1 MSWVPVVVKHW
12 RWQLAGALFFVL
24 SIPVAVA
31 HYLDLAQFTLVQQ
44 NVEDEGLWF
53 RFDASLPVNL
63 DPDLP
68 VSWPDGCSVLERD
81 ERLETGNAVTVSFD
95 VTCDETSSGVI
106 RTRWGRDGGMLE
118 LHLLDGSVASTM
130 LSGGQFGAEFN
141 LPDWDAAATQQ
152 PAGLAA
158 TAWRYLVL
166 GTEHVLIGLDHLAF
180 VLCLAMLARGISLL
194 WLISAFT
201 LGHSISLALAHLGVV
216 NVPIMPV
223 EAIIALSVVFMA
235 REALLAHQS
244 RNNPGQQQRSATASL
259 RWRMGIT
266 AGFGLIH
273 GLGFASVLGG
283 LGVSAGDTVVALLF
297 FNIGVEVGQLLFVF
311 TVLCLLMLLR
321 KASLDQAMIR
331 ASAFA
336 VGGLGLF
343 WTVERVMG
351 I

>member
-1 MSWVPVVVKHW
+1 MAKRL
-12 RWQLAGALFFVL
+12 RWQLAGILFVIF
-24 SIPVAVA
+24 SFPVAVA
-31 HYLDLAQFTLVQQ
+31 HYLDLAQFTLIQQ
-44 NVEDEGLWF
+44 NVDDHELWF
-53 RFDASLPVNL
+53 RLDASLPVNL

-68 VSWPDGCSVLERD
+68 VTWPNGCTVLERD
-81 ERLETGNAVTVSFD
+81 ERRASGNTVTVSFD
-95 VTCDETSSGVI
+95 VSCEETSSGLI

-118 LHLLDGSVASTM
+118 MHLLDGSVISTM
-130 LSGGQFGAEFN
+130 LSGGRFGAEFS
-141 LPDWDAAATQQ
+141 LPDWDAAAARE
-152 PAGLAA
+152 PDGFMA

-166 GTEHVLIGLDHLAF
+166 GTEHVLIGIDHLAF
-180 VLCLAMLARGISLL
+180 VLCLTMLARGINLV

-201 LGHSISLALAHLGVV
+201 LGHSVSLALAHLGVV

-235 REALLAHQS
+235 REALLAHQAE
-244 RNNPGQQQRSATASL
+244 NNPDAKQRSAVASL

-283 LGVSAGDTVVALLF
+283 LGVSATDTVVALLF
-297 FNIGVEVGQLLFVF
+297 FNIGVEIGQLMFVA
-311 TVLCLLMLLR
+311 TVLILLVLLR
-321 KASLDQAMIR
+321 KVRLDQKMIR
-331 ASAFA
+331 ASAFV

>member
-1 MSWVPVVVKHW
+1 MVAKRL
-12 RWQLAGALFFVL
+12 RWQLVGALFFLL
-24 SIPVAVA
+24 SVPVAVA
-31 HYLDLAQFTLVQQ
+31 HYLDLAQFTVVQM

-63 DPDLP
+63 DPDQP
-68 VSWPDGCSVLERD
+68 VNWPDGCSVLERD
-81 ERLETGNAVTVSFD
+81 ERLDTRNTVTVSFD
-95 VTCDETSSGVI
+95 VNCEETSRGLI
-106 RTRWGRDGGMLE
+106 RTPWGRDGGMLE

-130 LSGGQFGAEFN
+130 LSGGRFGAEFS
-141 LPDWDAAATQQ
+141 LPDWQAAAEQE
-152 PAGLAA
+152 PDGFVA

-180 VLCLAMLARGISLL
+180 VLCLAMLARGVNLL

-201 LGHSISLALAHLGVV
+201 LGHSISLALAYLGVV
-216 NVPIMPV
+216 NVPIIPV

-235 REALLAHQS
+235 REALVANTTENYPRS
-244 RNNPGQQQRSATASL
+244 TQRSAGTTL
-259 RWRMGIT
+259 RWRMSIT

-283 LGVSAGDTVVALLF
+283 LGVSAADTAVALLF
-297 FNIGVEVGQLLFVF
+297 FNIGVEVGQLMFVA
-311 TVLCLLMLLR
+311 TVLALLMLLR
-321 KASLDQAMIR
+321 KVRLDQKMIR

-336 VGGLGLF
+336 VGGMGLF
-343 WTVERVMG
+343 WTAERIMG

>member
-1 MSWVPVVVKHW
+1 MVARRL
-12 RWQLAGALFFVL
+12 RWQLAGVLFLLL
-24 SIPVAVA
+24 SVPVAVA
-31 HYLDLAQFTLVQQ
+31 HYLELAQFTLVQQ

-68 VSWPDGCSVLERD
+68 VAWPTGCTVLERA
-81 ERLETGNAVTVSFD
+81 ERVESGNAVTVSFD
-95 VTCDETSSGVI
+95 VTCDETANGLI

-130 LSGGQFGAEFN
+130 LSGGRFGAEFA
-141 LPDWDAAATQQ
+141 LPDWDAAAARE
-152 PAGLAA
+152 PDGLLA

-166 GTEHVLIGLDHLAF
+166 GAEHVLIGFDHLAF
-180 VLCLAMLARGISLL
+180 VLCLAMLARGINFL

-201 LGHSISLALAHLGVV
+201 LGHSISLALAYLGVV
-216 NVPIMPV
+216 NVPIVPV
-223 EAIIALSVVFMA
+223 EATIALSVVFMA
-235 REALLAHQS
+235 REALLSHQAE
-244 RNNPGQQQRSATASL
+244 NNPELAQRSAVASL
-259 RWRMGIT
+259 RWRLGIT

-283 LGVSAGDTVVALLF
+283 LGVSAADTVIALLF
-297 FNIGVEVGQLLFVF
+297 FNVGVEIGQLLFVF
-311 TVLCLLMLLR
+311 TVLALLMLLR
-321 KASLDQAMIR
+321 KVNLDQKMIR

-336 VGGLGLF
+336 AGGLGLF

>member
-1 MSWVPVVVKHW
+1 MAERL
-12 RWQLAGALFFVL
+12 RWQLAGALFVL
-24 SIPVAVA
+24 LSFPVAVA
-31 HYLDLAQFTLVQQ
+31 HYLDLAQFTMVQQ
-44 NVEDEGLWF
+44 NVEDDGLWF

-68 VSWPDGCSVLERD
+68 VVWPDGCTVLERD
-81 ERLETGNAVTVSFD
+81 ERVDSGNAVTVSFD
-95 VTCDETSSGVI
+95 VTCDEAASGLI

-130 LSGGQFGAEFN
+130 LSGGRFGAEFA
-141 LPDWDAAATQQ
+141 LPDWDAAASQEPQ
-152 PAGLAA
+152 GLMAK
-158 TAWRYLVL
+158 AWRYLVL
-166 GTEHVLIGLDHLAF
+166 GTEHVLIGFDHLAF
-180 VLCLAMLARGISLL
+180 VLCLAMLARGSNLL

-201 LGHSISLALAHLGVV
+201 LGHSISLALAYLGVV
-216 NVPIMPV
+216 NVPIVPV

-235 REALLAHQS
+235 REALLA
-244 RNNPGQQQRSATASL
+244 QQADNKPDPAQRSAVASQ
-259 RWRMGIT
+259 RWRLGIT
-266 AGFGLIH
+266 TGFGLIH

-283 LGVSAGDTVVALLF
+283 LGVSAADTVIALLF

-311 TVLCLLMLLR
+311 AVLVMLMLLR
-321 KASLDQAMIR
+321 RVSLDQKMIR

-336 VGGLGLF
+336 AGGLGLF

>member
-1 MSWVPVVVKHW
+1 MVVKRL
-12 RWQLAGALFFVL
+12 RWQLAGVLFFLFSV
-24 SIPVAVA
+24 PVALA
-31 HYLDLAQFTLVQQ
+31 HYMDLAQFTLVQL

-81 ERLETGNAVTVSFD
+81 ERVDNGNAVTVSFD
-95 VTCDETSSGVI
+95 VNCEETSSGLI

-118 LHLLDGSVASTM
+118 LHLLDGSIASTM
-130 LSGGQFGAEFN
+130 LSGGRFGAEFS
-141 LPDWDAAATQQ
+141 LPDWEAAAGQE
-152 PAGLAA
+152 PAGFMA

-201 LGHSISLALAHLGVV
+201 LGHSISLALAYLGVV
-216 NVPIMPV
+216 NVPIVPV

-235 REALLAHQS
+235 REALLA
-244 RNNPGQQQRSATASL
+244 NSADNGRAPTARGAANSQ

-283 LGVSAGDTVVALLF
+283 LGVSAADTVVALLF
-297 FNIGVEVGQLLFVF
+297 FNIGVEVGQLMFVA
-311 TVLCLLMLLR
+311 TVLVLLALLR
-321 KASLDQAMIR
+321 KVHFDQKMIR

-336 VGGLGLF
+336 VGGMGLF

>member
-1 MSWVPVVVKHW
+1 MVVKRL
-12 RWQLAGALFFVL
+12 RWQLAGALFLLL
-24 SIPVAVA
+24 SFPVAVA

-68 VSWPDGCSVLERD
+68 VAWPTGCTVLERE
-81 ERLETGNAVTVSFD
+81 ERVASGNAVTVSFD
-95 VTCDETSSGVI
+95 VTCEETASGLI

-130 LSGGQFGAEFN
+130 LSGGRFGAEFD
-141 LPDWDAAATQQ
+141 LPDWDAAAAQE
-152 PAGLAA
+152 PDGLLA

-166 GTEHVLIGLDHLAF
+166 GTEHVLIGFDHLAF
-180 VLCLAMLARGISLL
+180 VLCLAMLARGINLL

-201 LGHSISLALAHLGVV
+201 LGHSISLALAYLGVV
-216 NVPIMPV
+216 NVPIVPV

-235 REALLAHQS
+235 REALLSHQAE
-244 RNNPGQQQRSATASL
+244 NNPELVQRSATASL
-259 RWRMGIT
+259 RWRLAIT
-266 AGFGLIH
+266 AGFGMIH

-283 LGVSAGDTVVALLF
+283 LGVSAADTVIALLF
-297 FNIGVEVGQLLFVF
+297 FNVGVEIGQLLFVF
-311 TVLCLLMLLR
+311 TVLALLMLLR
-321 KASLDQAMIR
+321 KVNLDQKMIR

-336 VGGLGLF
+336 AGGLGLF

>member
-1 MSWVPVVVKHW
+1 MVAKRL
-12 RWQLAGALFFVL
+12 RWQLAGALFLLL
-24 SIPVAVA
+24 SFPVAVA

-68 VSWPDGCSVLERD
+68 VSWPEGCSVLERD
-81 ERLETGNAVTVSFD
+81 ERLDSGNSVTVSFD
-95 VTCDETSSGVI
+95 VTCDETSSGLI
-106 RTRWGRDGGMLE
+106 RTRWGRDGGMLA
-118 LHLLDGSVASTM
+118 LHLSDGSVASTM
-130 LSGGQFGAEFN
+130 LSGGRYGAEFS
-141 LPDWDAAATQQ
+141 LPDWDAAAAQA
-152 PAGLAA
+152 PDGFLA
-158 TAWRYLVL
+158 TAWRYLLL

-180 VLCLAMLARGISLL
+180 VLCLAMLARGVNLL

-201 LGHSISLALAHLGVV
+201 LGHSISLALAYLGVV
-216 NVPIMPV
+216 NVPIVPV

-235 REALLAHQS
+235 REALIAHKTENS
-244 RNNPGQQQRSATASL
+244 PGAIQRSTRTSL

-266 AGFGLIH
+266 AAFGLIH

-283 LGVSAGDTVVALLF
+283 LGVSAADTVVALLF
-297 FNIGVEVGQLLFVF
+297 FNIGVEVGQLLFVA
-311 TVLCLLMLLR
+311 TVLVLLTLLR
-321 KASLDQAMIR
+321 KVSLDQKMIR

-336 VGGLGLF
+336 VGGMGLF
-343 WTVERVMG
+343 WTVERIMG

>member
-1 MSWVPVVVKHW
+1 MAKHL
-12 RWQLAGALFFVL
+12 RWQLAAALLFLL
-24 SIPVAVA
+24 SVPVAVA

-44 NVEDEGLWF
+44 NVEDEGNWF
-53 RFDASLPVNL
+53 RFDANLPVNL

-68 VSWPDGCSVLERD
+68 VTWPNGCSVLERD
-81 ERLETGNAVTVSFD
+81 ERPDTGNTVTVSFD
-95 VTCDETSSGVI
+95 VTCEESSGGLI

-118 LHLLDGSVASTM
+118 LHLLDGSIASTM
-130 LSGGQFGAEFN
+130 LSGGRFGAEFS
-141 LPDWDAAATQQ
+141 LPDWEAAAAQE
-152 PAGLAA
+152 PDGFLE

-180 VLCLAMLARGISLL
+180 VLCLAMLARGVSLL

-201 LGHSISLALAHLGVV
+201 LGHSISLALAYLGVV
-216 NVPIMPV
+216 NVPIVPV

-235 REALLAHQS
+235 REALVSHKAENS
-244 RNNPGQQQRSATASL
+244 PGSSAQHSTSTSL

-283 LGVSAGDTVVALLF
+283 LGVSAADTVVALLF
-297 FNIGVEVGQLLFVF
+297 FNVGVEVGQLMFVSA
-311 TVLCLLMLLR
+311 VLLLLGLLR
-321 KASLDQAMIR
+321 KIQLDQKMIR

-336 VGGLGLF
+336 VGGMGLF

>member
-1 MSWVPVVVKHW
+1 MVAKRW
-12 RWQLAGALFFVL
+12 RWQLAGALLFIL
-24 SIPVAVA
+24 SVPVAVA

-53 RFDASLPVNL
+53 RFDASLPINL

-68 VSWPDGCSVLERD
+68 VSWPAGCSVLERE
-81 ERLETGNAVTVSFD
+81 ERMSSGNAVTVSFD
-95 VTCDETSSGVI
+95 VNCDESSNGGI

-118 LHLLDGSVASTM
+118 LHLLDGTVVSTM
-130 LSGGQFGAEFN
+130 LSGGQFGAEFS
-141 LPDWDAAATQQ
+141 LPDWDDAATRQ
-152 PAGLAA
+152 PDGFAA

-180 VLCLAMLARGISLL
+180 VLCLAMLARGINLL

-201 LGHSISLALAHLGVV
+201 LGHSISLALAHLGLV
-216 NVPIMPV
+216 NVPIVPV

-235 REALLAHQS
+235 REALLAHQF
-244 RNNPGQQQRSATASL
+244 RNNPGHQQRSAIASL

-283 LGVSAGDTVVALLF
+283 LGVSAADTVVALLF
-297 FNIGVEVGQLLFVF
+297 FNVGVEIGQLLFVF
-311 TVLCLLMLLR
+311 TVLVLLMLLR
-321 KASLDQAMIR
+321 RIHLDQKMIR
-331 ASAFA
+331 ASAFV
-336 VGGLGLF
+336 VGGMGLF
-343 WTVERVMG
+343 WTVERVMS